1 MRDTPNAVTML
12 EVREKRRKG
21 VGQGRGEL
29 GLGKNLAE
37 LFLIFLLLQC
47 FFVSRLDRPQ
57 TAQLAS
63 SNSRA
68 QVQ

>member
-1 MRDTPNAVTML
+1 ML
-12 EVREKRRKG
+12 EVREERRKG

-29 GLGKNLAE
+29 DLGKNLAD
-37 LFLIFLLLQC
+37 LFITFLLIVAV
-47 FFVSRLDRPQ
+47 FFESRLDRPQ